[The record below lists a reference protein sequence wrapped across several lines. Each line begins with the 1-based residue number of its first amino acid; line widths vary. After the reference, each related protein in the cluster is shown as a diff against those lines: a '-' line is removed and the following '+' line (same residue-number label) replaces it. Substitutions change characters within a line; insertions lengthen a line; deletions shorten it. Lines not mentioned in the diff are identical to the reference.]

1 MNHKQYKKLQLA
13 TIKIQLTFSH
23 DDDDDVVDVYDN
35 DDDAD
40 N

>member
-1 MNHKQYKKLQLA
+1 MQYKKLQLA

-23 DDDDDVVDVYDN
+23 DDDVVDVYDN